1 MIMCQTPG
9 SKIITYRAY
18 SCRALNENEPEAKF
32 EFSANGTRT
41 LNENERERR
50 SNLVKRVHVEHLA
63 KRPKEDEPKA
73 K

>member
-1 MIMCQTPG
+1 MLTAIFLLRDFFYSPF
-9 SKIITYRAY
+9 
-18 SCRALNENEPEAKF
+18 SCRALREDDPKEKSEL
-32 EFSANGTRT
+32 SANGTRT